1 MTNTWRA
8 PTRKRIKL
16 STLNFAH
23 VSKRLLHKTVPAFF
37 LIMCYSF
44 FIATI
49 WRALKAYLAWKQ
61 LKVDHSKNIWKKKS
75 RAQFCSC
82 LGWLNISE
90 KIIELNNSVSAGAN
104 KEGKVVF
111 GPTLTL
117 ICLIF
122 GKSAKGKFHI
132 LKKVDLNTLKEIL

>member
-1 MTNTWRA
+1 MLFIFYYNNLT
-8 PTRKRIKL
+8 
-16 STLNFAH
+16 SFES
-23 VSKRLLHKTVPAFF
+23 VFSMKTVKSRLF
-37 LIMCYSF
+37 
-44 FIATI
+44 
-49 WRALKAYLAWKQ
+49 KKYL
-61 LKVDHSKNIWKKKS
+61 KKKS

-90 KIIELNNSVSAGAN
+90 KIIELYNSVGAGAN

-132 LKKVDLNTLKEIL
+132 LKRVDLSTLKEIL